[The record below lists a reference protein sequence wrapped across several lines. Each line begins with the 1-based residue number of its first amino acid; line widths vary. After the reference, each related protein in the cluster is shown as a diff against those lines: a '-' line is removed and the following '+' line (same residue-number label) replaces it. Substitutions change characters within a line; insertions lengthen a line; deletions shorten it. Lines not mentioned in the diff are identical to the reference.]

1 MVGFTSPQHAL
12 SKELMDDED
21 DDDRDE
27 EELRLLLMLDDELST
42 ELDDRELDDG
52 ELDSLSLLE
61 LTDELELLVRQQ
73 QGIPAIIYEQV
84 VPSPP

>member
-1 MVGFTSPQHAL
+1 
-12 SKELMDDED
+12 MDDEDD

-42 ELDDRELDDG
+42 ELDEG

-61 LTDELELLVRQQ
+61 LMDELEELVRQQ